1 MIKKILIKKKFFIK
15 LKKKFFEISDKFFL
29 PLINL
34 IKKRG
39 ISKKAFISLYY
50 PSSFEV
56 DVLKILKVE
65 YFKKFNFL
73 LPIIQK
79 NNSMEF
85 YKWKHNEIL
94 YVNKYGIPEPTKTIK
109 IIPSIMLVPLL
120 AFDKDK
126 NRLGYGKGYYD
137 KYLFKYIKTHKHIL
151 TVGVAFSFQKYNKL
165 PVNKKDFKLNFIIT
179 EKGIIK

>member
-1 MIKKILIKKKFFIK
+1 MDNKSLIRKKYFLKR
-15 LKKKFFEISDKFFL
+15 KKKFFEISDKFFL

-79 NNSMEF
+79 NTGFDLKVTSSNPYIVSLSSAMWEGS
-85 YKWKHNEIL
+85 YSP
-94 YVNKYGIPEPTKTIK
+94 KYYRR
-109 IIPSIMLVPLL
+109 
-120 AFDKDK
+120 A
-126 NRLGYGKGYYD
+126 
-137 KYLFKYIKTHKHIL
+137 
-151 TVGVAFSFQKYNKL
+151 
-165 PVNKKDFKLNFIIT
+165 
-179 EKGIIK
+179 

>member
-1 MIKKILIKKKFFIK
+1 MDKKSLIRKKFFLK
-15 LKKKFFEISDKFFL
+15 RKKKFFEISDKFFL

-79 NNSMEF
+79 NKSMEF

-94 YVNKYGIPEPTKTIK
+94 YVNKYGIPEPIKTIK

-179 EKGIIK
+179 EKGII

>member
-1 MIKKILIKKKFFIK
+1 MDKKERIRKNYILKRKKKFFQINE
-15 LKKKFFEISDKFFL
+15 KFFG
-29 PLINL
+29 PLISFFKKNL
-34 IKKRG
+34 PNKRLN
-39 ISKKAFISLYY
+39 ISLYY

-56 DVLKILKVE
+56 DVLKILKIE

-109 IIPSIMLVPLL
+109 MIPSVILIPLL
-120 AFDKDK
+120 AFDQNK

-137 KYLFKYIKTHKHIL
+137 KYLNKYIKTHKNIL

>member
-1 MIKKILIKKKFFIK
+1 MDNKSLIRKKYFLKR
-15 LKKKFFEISDKFFL
+15 KKKFFEISDKFFL

-79 NNSMEF
+79 NKSMEF

-94 YVNKYGIPEPTKTIK
+94 YVNKYGIPEPIKTIK

-151 TVGVAFSFQKYNKL
+151 TVGIAFSFQKYNKL

-179 EKGIIK
+179 EKGII

>member
-1 MIKKILIKKKFFIK
+1 MDKKSLIRKKYFLKR
-15 LKKKFFEISDKFFL
+15 KKKFFEISDKFFL

-79 NNSMEF
+79 NKSMEF

-94 YVNKYGIPEPTKTIK
+94 YVNKYGIPEPIKTIK